1 MRRILVASALFV
13 TLAAL
18 MIRALH
24 IDSMDTAITLQLALA
39 AALFAAAWFAHAI
52 KSRREG

>member
-13 TLAAL
+13 TLSAL

-24 IDSMDTAITLQLALA
+24 IESMDTAVSLQLALA
-39 AALFAAAWFAHAI
+39 AGLFGAAWFAHVI
-52 KSRREG
+52 KERREP

>member
-13 TLAAL
+13 TIAAL
-18 MIRALH
+18 SVRALH
-24 IDSMDTAITLQLALA
+24 IDSMVPAITLQLALA
-39 AALFAAAWFAHAI
+39 AALFAAAWFAHVI